1 MREDQHV
8 LNRSRRAAARFCKPF
23 HSLEN
28 FRELYPEQRQQQAH
42 GSFFCAV
49 HCAGI
54 WECHTNAISQGSFD
68 MM

>member
-1 MREDQHV
+1 M
-8 LNRSRRAAARFCKPF
+8 LNRSRRAAARFGEPF

-28 FRELYPEQRQQQAH
+28 FRELCPEQRQQQAH

-54 WECHTNAISQGSFD
+54 WECHINAISQALLT
-68 MM
+68 